1 MKSIEKFSRAL
12 ILSRTQLTLTQIE
25 AKQCNKAVEAG
36 ISSGAD
42 CSLLTAQALLLAS
55 QPHISVFPLFP
66 APSCSLS
73 LFSFS
78 SPVLFPVPFCPHLPL
93 PLLPLTDQYHGP
105 KTDFGPQCYLLCVN
119 RSCRSFAFVEN
130 SWLHAPRCPAP
141 GPFRRRQGHVKSF
154 EIHTNEVQFLQ
165 VGATTTT
172 SCYAMSKLPWPLMAI
187 LTPCLPELPLIRTR
201 QRFRHNLGRIAV
213 M

>member
-55 QPHISVFPLFP
+55 QPHILVFPLFP

-78 SPVLFPVPFCPHLPL
+78 YPVLFPVPFCPHLPL
-93 PLLPLTDQYHGP
+93 SRAAVDNRINIMGQRPTSAHNATCSVSIDPVVHLHLLRTPGCMPHAVQLRGH
-105 KTDFGPQCYLLCVN
+105 FG
-119 RSCRSFAFVEN
+119 
-130 SWLHAPRCPAP
+130 
-141 GPFRRRQGHVKSF
+141 
-154 EIHTNEVQFLQ
+154 
-165 VGATTTT
+165 VGRGT
-172 SCYAMSKLPWPLMAI
+172 
-187 LTPCLPELPLIRTR
+187 
-201 QRFRHNLGRIAV
+201 
-213 M
+213 